1 LCPSVKLF
9 FLQKVAKETKKKK
22 KLDRINRINMI
33 GAFGPKNILFFNHV
47 NPVDP
52 V

>member
-9 FLQKVAKETKKKK
+9 FFTEGHEGNEEEK